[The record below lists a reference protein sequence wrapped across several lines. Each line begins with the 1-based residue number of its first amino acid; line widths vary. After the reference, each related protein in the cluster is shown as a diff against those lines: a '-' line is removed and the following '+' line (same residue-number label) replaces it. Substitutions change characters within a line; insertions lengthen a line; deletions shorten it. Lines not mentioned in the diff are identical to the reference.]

1 MSLAGLDFY
10 VGGVCYGE
18 EPLCMLLRQLTFQR
32 CRFRKNS
39 NSFSKIRWIFCS
51 ITFWELFEVVP
62 QKFSTK
68 YDIWTEKSLR
78 KLVIQSMGFQDSCSS
93 GEMSMQL
100 YATVVMLSMPIFQVV
115 ANSIFKT
122 IRLIFMFVYHG
133 KEKDSKLRVQ
143 IRHFRLNLLEIYDF
157 NEPYR

>member
-1 MSLAGLDFY
+1 
-10 VGGVCYGE
+10 
-18 EPLCMLLRQLTFQR
+18 
-32 CRFRKNS
+32 
-39 NSFSKIRWIFCS
+39 
-51 ITFWELFEVVP
+51 
-62 QKFSTK
+62 
-68 YDIWTEKSLR
+68 
-78 KLVIQSMGFQDSCSS
+78 
-93 GEMSMQL
+93 MQL
-100 YATVVMLSMPIFQVV
+100 YATVVMLSMPILQVV